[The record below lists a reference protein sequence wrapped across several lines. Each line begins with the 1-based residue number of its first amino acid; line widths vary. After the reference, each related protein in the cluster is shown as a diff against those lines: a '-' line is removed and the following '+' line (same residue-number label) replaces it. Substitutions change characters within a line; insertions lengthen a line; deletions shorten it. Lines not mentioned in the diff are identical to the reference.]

1 MSKRDELLAAII
13 AEPGNRTARQVY
25 ADLLQ
30 QEGDARGEFI
40 ATQLARSA
48 LKTRAGAKALITRED
63 EILKKHKKKWI
74 AFAAAKGARWEFRD
88 GFAEKLS
95 LDAVDLVRAGAAIFA
110 TEPVVELSVWKIDSL
125 APVLALPGLARIRHL
140 TLARSHL
147 SEHDIAALAAA
158 STLGAVEVLDVSE
171 SQLGDRGIGVLARSH
186 ALPKLRELRVRSDE
200 LGPAAMTAI
209 DSAEW
214 AGSLVALDLFI
225 NQIGDAGARTL
236 AKSERLAK
244 LTSLVL
250 THNGITDNVLDD
262 LLASP
267 LFARLEHLDLA
278 GNLTESGIMR
288 MRDRFGRAVRWD
300 GRG

>member
-1 MSKRDELLAAII
+1 MSKRDDLLAAII

-30 QEGDARGEFI
+30 QEGDPRGEFI

-48 LKTRAGAKALITRED
+48 LKTRAGAKALLTRED

-74 AFAAAKGARWEFRD
+74 AFAAAKGARWEYRD

-95 LDAVDLVRAGAAIFA
+95 LDAADLVRAGAAIFA
-110 TEPVVELSVWKIDSL
+110 TEPVAELSVWKIDSL
-125 APVLALPGLARIRHL
+125 APVLALPGLAHVRHL
-140 TLARSHL
+140 TLARSRL
-147 SEHDIAALAAA
+147 SDADVAALAAA
-158 STLGAVEVLDVSE
+158 KLGAVEILDLSE
-171 SQLGDRGIGVLARSH
+171 SALGDGGIAALASSH
-186 ALPKLRELRVRSDE
+186 GLPKLRELRVRSNE

-209 DSAEW
+209 DGAEW
-214 AGSLVALDLFI
+214 AGSLTALDLMI
-225 NQIGDAGARTL
+225 NQLGDAGARTL

-250 THNGITDNVLDD
+250 THNGISDNVLDD

-267 LFARLEHLDLA
+267 LFARLEHVDLA
-278 GNLTESGIMR
+278 GNLSDGGIMR
-288 MRDRFGRAVRWD
+288 IRDRFGRAVRWD